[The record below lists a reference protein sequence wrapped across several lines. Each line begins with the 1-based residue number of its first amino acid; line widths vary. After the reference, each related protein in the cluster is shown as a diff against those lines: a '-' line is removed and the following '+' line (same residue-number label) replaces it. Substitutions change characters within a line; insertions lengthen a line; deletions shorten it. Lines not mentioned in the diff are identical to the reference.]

1 MVIYGEY
8 LFLENFIT
16 GGLLLLLTGKLMGRK
31 PSHLRL
37 VIGAGLCGLAGFTA
51 ILPPAGIVGV
61 AARLGIAAVTVL
73 IGLGERTLKGM
84 ATAAS
89 IFLALTLISGGGVMA
104 LMLWQEVPAVS
115 GGGGLYIP
123 PITYLKLLC
132 FGTLAFGFTYKI
144 IGIIRKVRLNIGLC
158 GTAEVKIDGET
169 VCFSAMIDTGNFLR
183 EPITGKPVA
192 LIGRKAAGRLEQIK
206 KEKIEEERIE
216 NEQGYGERYVAIPF
230 CTVGNQRGIL
240 EGIRTDSIDFR
251 GNRICNAVIGFY
263 EGDFEDSEMILGRE
277 FFDRG
282 LSDE

>member
-1 MVIYGEY
+1 M
-8 LFLENFIT
+8 ENFIT
-16 GGLLLLLTGKLMGRK
+16 GGLLLLLTGKMMGRK

-37 VIGAGLCGLAGFTA
+37 AIGAGLCGLAGFTA
-51 ILPPAGIVGV
+51 IMPPSGMAGIAV
-61 AARLGIAAVTVL
+61 RLGIAAVTVL

-132 FGTLAFGFTYKI
+132 FGTLTFGFTYKI

-158 GTAEVKIDGET
+158 GTAEVRIGGET

-192 LIGRKAAGRLEQIK
+192 LIGRKAAGRLEHIEKEKIK
-206 KEKIEEERIE
+206 KEKIQDEQIE

-230 CTVGNQRGIL
+230 CAVGNQRGIL
-240 EGIRTDSIDFR
+240 EGIRTDWIYFR

-263 EGDFEDSEMILGRE
+263 EGDFEDSDMILGRE